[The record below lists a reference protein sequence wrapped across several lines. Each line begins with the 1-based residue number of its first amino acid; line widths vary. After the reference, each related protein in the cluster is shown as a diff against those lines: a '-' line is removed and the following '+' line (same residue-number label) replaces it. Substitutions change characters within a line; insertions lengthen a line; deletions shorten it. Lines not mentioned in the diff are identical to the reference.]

1 MRADTQLHRIGKN
14 MKFSLGPSLFFWPK
28 AQVEDFYH
36 KAKSSSAD
44 IIYLGET
51 VCSKRRELRAKDW
64 LNLAHEVA
72 KDCNKQVVVSTMTLL
87 ESPAEIQVLKR
98 LCDNGDFLVEANDL
112 SAVQIM
118 HDLKMPFVAG
128 PAINCYNV
136 STLKVLLKQGMIRWL
151 MPVELSGD
159 WLKTLLEQATEQG
172 IREQFE
178 CEVFSWGYLPLA
190 YSARCF
196 TARSED
202 RAKDDCQYCCI
213 NYPQGRRMNSR
224 EGEKVFVLNGI
235 QTMSGY
241 QYNLINEL
249 SSLQAMG
256 VDIARIS
263 ADSEQAFE
271 QLDKFKAQLIE
282 PVNYPLDG
290 VNECNGF
297 WHKIAGMSI
306 A

>member
-1 MRADTQLHRIGKN
+1 

-28 AQVEDFYH
+28 KEVEDFYQQ
-36 KAKSSSAD
+36 AKSSSAD

-64 LNLAHEVA
+64 IGLAQEVA
-72 KDCNKQVVVSTMTLL
+72 QDSNKQVVISTMTLL

-98 LCDNGDFLVEANDL
+98 LCDNGEFLVEANDL

-128 PAINCYNV
+128 PSINCYNL
-136 STLKVLLKQGMIRWL
+136 STLKVLIKQGMTRWL

-159 WLKTLLEQATEQG
+159 WLKILLEQAVDEG

-202 RAKDDCQYCCI
+202 KAKDDCEYCCI
-213 NYPQGRRMNSR
+213 NYPQGRSMKSR
-224 EGEKVFVLNGI
+224 EGEQVFVLNGI

-241 QYNLINEL
+241 QYNLINEVPTL
-249 SSLQAMG
+249 AKMG

-263 ADSEQAFE
+263 ADSNEAFQ
-271 QLDKFKAQLIE
+271 QLDNFRSQLIM
-282 PVNYPLDG
+282 PKIHTLDS
-290 VNECNGF
+290 VTECNGY
-297 WHKIAGMSI
+297 WHKIAGMSV

>member
-1 MRADTQLHRIGKN
+1 

-28 AQVEDFYH
+28 QEVEDFYQQ
-36 KAKSSSAD
+36 AKSSDAD

-64 LNLAHEVA
+64 LGLAQDVA
-72 KDCNKQVVVSTMTLL
+72 RDTDKQVVVSTMTLL

-98 LCDNGDFLVEANDL
+98 LCDNGEFLVEANDL

-128 PAINCYNV
+128 PAINCYNL
-136 STLKVLLKQGMIRWL
+136 STLKVLIKQGMSRWL

-159 WLKTLLEQATEQG
+159 WLKTLLEQAIDENVRQL
-172 IREQFE
+172 FE

-202 RAKDDCQYCCI
+202 KAKDDCQYCCI

-224 EGEKVFVLNGI
+224 EGEQVFVLNGI

-241 QYNLINEL
+241 QYNLINEVPVL
-249 SSLQAMG
+249 ADMG
-256 VDIARIS
+256 VDIARVS
-263 ADSEQAFE
+263 ADSHEAFKQLKLFRE
-271 QLDKFKAQLIE
+271 QLHKPKKHT
-282 PVNYPLDG
+282 LDS
-290 VNECNGF
+290 VSECNGF
-297 WHKIAGMSI
+297 WHQIAGMSV

>member
-1 MRADTQLHRIGKN
+1 

-28 AQVEDFYH
+28 NEVEQFYQQ
-36 KAKSSSAD
+36 AKRSSAD

-64 LNLAHEVA
+64 LGLA
-72 KDCNKQVVVSTMTLL
+72 KDLATDTNKEIVVSTMTLL
-87 ESPAEIQVLKR
+87 EAPAEIQVMKR
-98 LCDNGDFLVEANDL
+98 LCDNGELLIEANDL

-118 HDLKMPFVAG
+118 HELKLPFVVG
-128 PAINCYNV
+128 PAINCYNL
-136 STLKVLLKQGMIRWL
+136 STLKVLIKQGMTRWV

-159 WLKTLLEQATEQG
+159 WLKTLLQQAEQEN
-172 IREQFE
+172 IRKDFQ

-202 RAKDDCQYCCI
+202 KAKDDCEYCCI

-224 EGEKVFVLNGI
+224 EGERVFVLNGI

-241 QYNLINEL
+241 QYNLINEVAEL
-249 SSLQAMG
+249 KAMG

-263 ADSEQAFE
+263 ADSEQAFTLLDNFKMQLQE
-271 QLDKFKAQLIE
+271 PAQYVLDK
-282 PVNYPLDG
+282 N
-290 VNECNGF
+290 NECNGF
-297 WHKIAGMSI
+297 WHKIAGMSVS
-306 A
+306 

>member
-1 MRADTQLHRIGKN
+1 

-28 AQVEDFYH
+28 KQTEDFYH
-36 KAKSSSAD
+36 QAKNSDAD

-64 LNLAHEVA
+64 LGLAQEVA
-72 KDCNKQVVVSTMTLL
+72 KASNKQVVISTMTLL

-98 LCDNGDFLVEANDL
+98 LCDNGEFLVEANDL

-128 PAINCYNV
+128 PAINCYNL

-159 WLKTLLEQATEQG
+159 WLKTLLEQATAEN

-178 CEVFSWGYLPLA
+178 CEVFSWGHLPLA

-196 TARSED
+196 TARSENK
-202 RAKDDCQYCCI
+202 AKDDCEYCCI
-213 NYPQGRRMNSR
+213 NYPQGRNMKSR
-224 EGEKVFVLNGI
+224 EGEQVFVLNGI

-241 QYNLINEL
+241 QYNLINEVADL
-249 SSLQAMG
+249 ANMG

-263 ADSEQAFE
+263 ADSREAFK
-271 QLDKFKAQLIE
+271 QLKLFKAQLLQ
-282 PVNYPLDG
+282 PSHYALDN
-290 VNECNGF
+290 VTECNGF
-297 WHKIAGMSI
+297 WHKIAGMSV

>member
-1 MRADTQLHRIGKN
+1 

-28 AQVEDFYH
+28 QDVETFYQS
-36 KAKSSSAD
+36 AKDSEAD
-44 IIYLGET
+44 IVYLGET

-64 LNLAHEVA
+64 LNVAKEVA
-72 KDCNKQVVVSTMTLL
+72 ASGKQVVISTMALL
-87 ESPAEIQVLKR
+87 ESPAEIQVMKK
-98 LCDNGDFLVEANDL
+98 LCDNGDFLIEANDL

-118 HDLKMPFVAG
+118 HDLSLPFVAG
-128 PAINCYNV
+128 PAINCYNL
-136 STLKVLLKQGMIRWL
+136 STIKVLLKQGMTRWV

-159 WLKTLLEQATEQG
+159 WLKKLLQQAEAEN
-172 IREQFE
+172 IRDKFE
-178 CEVFSWGYLPLA
+178 CEVFSWGYMPLA

-202 RAKDDCQYCCI
+202 KAKDDCEYCCI
-213 NYPQGRRMNSR
+213 NYPLGRKMNSR

-241 QYNLINEL
+241 QYNLVNEVPD
-249 SSLQAMG
+249 MNNIG

-263 ADSEQAFE
+263 ADSSDAFK
-271 QLDKFKAQLIE
+271 QISRFKQQLISPE
-282 PVNYPLDG
+282 KVILDG
-290 VNECNGF
+290 VQECNGF
-297 WHKIAGMSI
+297 WHKIAGMSV

>member
-1 MRADTQLHRIGKN
+1 

-28 AQVEDFYH
+28 QEVNDFYQQ
-36 KAKSSSAD
+36 AKQSSAD

-51 VCSKRRELRAKDW
+51 VCSKRRELRDKDW
-64 LNLAHEVA
+64 LGLAQEVA
-72 KDCNKQVVVSTMTLL
+72 KDSHKQVVVSTMTLL
-87 ESPAEIQVLKR
+87 ESPAEIKVLKR
-98 LCDNGDFLVEANDL
+98 LCDNGEFLVEANDL

-128 PAINCYNV
+128 PAINCYNL
-136 STLKVLLKQGMIRWL
+136 STLKVLIKQGMTRWL

-159 WLKTLLEQATEQG
+159 WLKTLLNQASDEG
-172 IREQFE
+172 IRKQFE

-202 RAKDDCQYCCI
+202 RAKDDCEYCCI
-213 NYPQGRRMNSR
+213 NYPEGRRMNSR
-224 EGEKVFVLNGI
+224 EGERVFVLNGI

-241 QYNLINEL
+241 QYNLINEMPAL
-249 SSLQAMG
+249 AAMG

-263 ADSEQAFE
+263 ADSTQAFAQLDNFRE
-271 QLDKFKAQLIE
+271 QL
-282 PVNYPLDG
+282 VNPSKVELDG
-290 VNECNGF
+290 VAQCNGF
-297 WHKIAGMSI
+297 WHKIAGMSV

>member
-1 MRADTQLHRIGKN
+1 

-28 AQVEDFYH
+28 GEVEAYYQQAQNSE
-36 KAKSSSAD
+36 AD

-64 LNLAHEVA
+64 LGLA
-72 KDCNKQVVVSTMTLL
+72 KDLAGNLDKEIVLSTMTLL
-87 ESPAEIQVLKR
+87 ESPAEIQTMRR
-98 LCDNGDFLVEANDL
+98 LCDNGELLIEANDL

-118 HDLKMPFVAG
+118 RELKMPFVAG
-128 PAINCYNV
+128 PAINCYNLA
-136 STLKVLLKQGMIRWL
+136 TLKVMIKQGMSRWV

-159 WLKTLLEQATEQG
+159 WLKTLLRQADEEN
-172 IREQFE
+172 IRSHFE
-178 CEVFSWGYLPLA
+178 CEVFSWGYMPLA

-202 RAKDDCQYCCI
+202 KPKDDCQYCCI
-213 NYPQGRRMNSR
+213 KYPLGRKMNSR
-224 EGEKVFVLNGI
+224 EGERVFVLNGI

-241 QYNLINEL
+241 QYNLINEVADMAEL
-249 SSLQAMG
+249 G

-263 ADSEQAFE
+263 ADSLEAFNKISAFKK
-271 QLDKFKAQLIE
+271 QLTQTQHYSLNSVE
-282 PVNYPLDG
+282 
-290 VNECNGF
+290 ECNGY
-297 WHKIAGMSI
+297 WHQIAGMSV

>member
-1 MRADTQLHRIGKN
+1 

-28 AQVEDFYH
+28 AEVETYYQQ
-36 KAKSSSAD
+36 AKECEAD

-64 LNLAHEVA
+64 LGLA
-72 KDCNKQVVVSTMTLL
+72 KDLAGTVDKEIVLSTMTLL
-87 ESPAEIQVLKR
+87 ESPAEIQTMRK
-98 LCDNGDFLVEANDL
+98 LCDNGELLIEANDL

-118 HDLKMPFVAG
+118 HELKMPFVAG
-128 PAINCYNV
+128 PAINCYNLA
-136 STLKVLLKQGMIRWL
+136 TLKVLIKQGMTRWV

-159 WLKTLLEQATEQG
+159 WLKTLLQQAKEEN
-172 IREQFE
+172 IRDQFE
-178 CEVFSWGYLPLA
+178 CEVFAWGYMPLA

-202 RAKDDCQYCCI
+202 KAKDDCEFCCI
-213 NYPQGRRMNSR
+213 KYPLGRKMNSR
-224 EGEKVFVLNGI
+224 EGEGVFVLNGI

-241 QYNLINEL
+241 QYNLIIEIPDM
-249 SSLQAMG
+249 ADIG

-263 ADSEQAFE
+263 ADNLEAFNKISTFKN
-271 QLDKFKAQLIE
+271 QLADKQ
-282 PVNYPLDG
+282 NYPLNG
-290 VNECNGF
+290 VEECNGY
-297 WHKIAGMSI
+297 WHKIAGMSV

>member
-1 MRADTQLHRIGKN
+1 

-28 AQVEDFYH
+28 QEVHDYYQRASD
-36 KAKSSSAD
+36 SCAD

-64 LNLAHEVA
+64 LELARQLSSNT
-72 KDCNKQVVVSTMTLL
+72 DKQIVVSTMTLL
-87 ESPAEIQVLKR
+87 ESPAEIQVMRR
-98 LCDNGDFLVEANDL
+98 LCDNGDLLVEANDL
-112 SAVQIM
+112 SAVQMM
-118 HDLKMPFVAG
+118 HELKLPFVLG
-128 PAINCYNV
+128 PAINCYNLA
-136 STLKVLLKQGMIRWL
+136 TLKVFLKQGLVRWV

-159 WLKTLLEQATEQG
+159 WLRQLLQEAEQAN
-172 IREQFE
+172 IRHQFE

-202 RAKDDCQYCCI
+202 RPKDDCQYCCI
-213 NYPQGRRMNSR
+213 NYPQGRKMNSR
-224 EGEKVFVLNGI
+224 EGERVFVLNGI

-241 QYNLINEL
+241 QYNLVNEVPQM
-249 SSLQAMG
+249 QAMG

-263 ADSEQAFE
+263 ADSDAAFM
-271 QLDKFKAQLIE
+271 QLNNFKAQLAA
-282 PVNYPLDG
+282 PQHKALVSTS
-290 VNECNGF
+290 ECNGY
-297 WHKIAGMSI
+297 WHQIPGMSI

>member
-1 MRADTQLHRIGKN
+1 
-14 MKFSLGPSLFFWPK
+14 MKLSLGPSLFFWPK
-28 AQVEDFYH
+28 AQVESYYH
-36 KAKSSSAD
+36 QAKSSSAD

-64 LNLAHEVA
+64 LHLAREVA
-72 KDCNKQVVVSTMTLL
+72 SEANKQVVISTMTLL
-87 ESPAEIQVLKR
+87 ESPAEIQVLKK
-98 LCDNGDFLVEANDL
+98 LCDNGEFLVEANDL

-128 PAINCYNV
+128 PAINCYNL
-136 STLKVLLKQGMIRWL
+136 STLKVLLKQGMMRWL

-159 WLKTLLEQATEQG
+159 WLKSILHEAEDAG
-172 IREQFE
+172 VRNQFE

-213 NYPQGRRMNSR
+213 NYPEGRRMNSR

-241 QYNLINEL
+241 QYNLINEVSAL
-249 SSLQAMG
+249 KELG

-263 ADSEQAFE
+263 ADNEQAFI
-271 QLDKFKAQLIE
+271 QLDKFKQQLTQPE
-282 PVNYPLDG
+282 HYPLDG

-306 A
+306 AQ

>member
-1 MRADTQLHRIGKN
+1 

-28 AQVEDFYH
+28 KQVEDFYY
-36 KAKSSSAD
+36 KAVNSSAD

-51 VCSKRRELRAKDW
+51 VCSKRRELRGKDW
-64 LNLAHEVA
+64 LNLATNMAQELTADNSV
-72 KDCNKQVVVSTMTLL
+72 KDKEIVISTMALL
-87 ESPAEIQVLKR
+87 ESPAEIQVMKR
-98 LCDNGDFLVEANDL
+98 LCDNGELLIEANDL

-118 HDLKMPFVAG
+118 HELKMPFVVG
-128 PAINCYNV
+128 PAINCYNL
-136 STLKVLLKQGMIRWL
+136 STLKVLLKQGMTRWT

-159 WLKTLLEQATEQG
+159 WLKNLLQQAEQEN
-172 IREQFE
+172 IRDQFE

-202 RAKDDCQYCCI
+202 RPKDDCQYCCI
-213 NYPQGRRMNSR
+213 NYPLGRKMNSR
-224 EGEKVFVLNGI
+224 EGEKVFILNGI

-241 QYNLINEL
+241 QYNLINEIPEL
-249 SSLQAMG
+249 DKLG

-263 ADSEQAFE
+263 ADSEQAFTQLTNFRQ
-271 QLDKFKAQLIE
+271 QLDTPAR
-282 PVNYPLDG
+282 YTLDG
-290 VNECNGF
+290 VKECNGF
-297 WHKIAGMSI
+297 WHQIAGMSV